1 MCSSVLVP
9 LNQTDIPFVLWIENC
24 LVCQSISP
32 DKTADAIFLENTTL
46 CPVFRFHPPSFSFK
60 MVPHITSFKMLPH
73 ITRKHYRMFMK
84 AIALSIL
91 SLSLLIL
98 LHQLSYMN
106 DLVAPVSLL
115 RSMDTIK
122 TCEVPDHGT
131 IGNNSQPNIPNLVH
145 QIWKT
150 SDVRT
155 YSIDASHDS
164 WKSLFEPLNYT
175 VRLWTEDDI
184 LKLIEEEYEWLL
196 PVYKSYPQNIQR
208 ADVARLVVIH
218 SEGGIYAD
226 LDVYPASVDKIAC
239 IQNLRTQAVF
249 SPTAG
254 NGGVSNHFFMAEKES
269 LFLEFALQEV
279 LLRGGSRSDRILLP
293 YLQVFWS
300 TGPLMITAVARR
312 FPSASD
318 KISHALGVMD
328 ERYSKSVVRH
338 KAGRSWH
345 GWDGQVLNWFGDN
358 VDVGDL
364 LLIIGLLFGV
374 SVSGY
379 IAARR
384 RCGR

>member
-1 MCSSVLVP
+1 MVPQSSVL
-9 LNQTDIPFVLWIENC
+9 
-24 LVCQSISP
+24 S
-32 DKTADAIFLENTTL
+32 
-46 CPVFRFHPPSFSFK
+46 FRFSVLGSHSPPSL
-60 MVPHITSFKMLPH
+60 VKMLPY
-73 ITRKHYRMFMK
+73 ITRKHYRIFIK
-84 AIALSIL
+84 AFAISIF
-91 SLSLLIL
+91 SLTLLIL

-106 DLVAPVSLL
+106 DLVTQVSLPQ
-115 RSMDTIK
+115 SMDTIK
-122 TCEVPDHGT
+122 TCHIPDRGT
-131 IGNNSQPNIPNLVH
+131 MRNHSQPNIPNLVH

-150 SDVRT
+150 SDIRT

-164 WKSLFEPLNYT
+164 WKALFEPFNYT

-184 LKLIEEEYEWLL
+184 LKLIEEEYAWLL
-196 PVYKSYPQNIQR
+196 PIYKGYPQNIQR

-218 SEGGIYAD
+218 AEGGIYAD

-239 IQNLRTQAVF
+239 IQHLRTQAVF

-279 LLRGGSRSDRILLP
+279 LLRGGARSDRILLP

-312 FPSASD
+312 FPSASE

-328 ERYSKSVVRH
+328 DRFSKSVVRH

-345 GWDGQVLNWFGDN
+345 GWDGQVLNWFADN
-358 VDVGDL
+358 VDVGEL
-364 LLIIGLLFGV
+364 LLVIGVLFGV
-374 SVSGY
+374 SISAY
-379 IAARR
+379 IAVRK